1 MIDQGN
7 STMRFIVT
15 LFILLLSTAA
25 VGETRY
31 VNDELIINLRTGQ
44 GNTYRILRTL
54 PSGTPLE
61 ILEENEQYIY
71 VRTRDGIE
79 GWVGSQYLVNT
90 PIARDRLVQAEKR
103 LSQLQAEKQQLQQ
116 ALSELKQEKGSVE
129 KEQRTLSAE
138 TENLSQELERLRK
151 VAARPF
157 ELDRENSEL
166 KQHLR
171 SLQNE
176 INQLTSDNSRL
187 QDSSQRDW
195 FLTGG
200 GVLFG
205 GILLGLIL
213 PMLRRKKKS
222 GMFD

>member
-7 STMRFIVT
+7 STMRFVVT
-15 LFILLLSTAA
+15 ILILLLATAA
-25 VGETRY
+25 AAETRY

-61 ILEENEQYIY
+61 VLEENEQYTL
-71 VRTRDGIE
+71 VRTSDGIE

-103 LSQLQAEKQQLQQ
+103 LGQLQAEKQQLQQ
-116 ALSELKQEKGSVE
+116 TLAELKQEKGTVE

-138 TENLSQELERLRK
+138 AENLGQELERLRK
-151 VAARPF
+151 VAARPI
-157 ELDRENSEL
+157 ELDRENSSL
-166 KQHLR
+166 KEQLR

-176 INQLTSDNSRL
+176 INQLTSENARL
-187 QDSSQRDW
+187 QDSTRQEW

-213 PMLRRKKKS
+213 PMLRRRKKS